1 MNSIFEKFKIEAEE
15 LLKPFVDHAKKYY
28 ANDEAEYF
36 IWLQKAAF
44 LKQHKPDIDPKYLT
58 PESINKKQV

>member
-15 LLKPFVDHAKKYY
+15 LLKPIIDDAKKYY
-28 ANDEAEYF
+28 HEEDLKYF

-44 LKQHKPDIDPKYLT
+44 LKQHKPDIELQLLT
-58 PESINKKQV
+58 PESMNKQKV